1 MKNIFVLPTD
11 KPSRLLQCLKVI
23 ELLDKK
29 WLSPIGKVNRN
40 IYITNSEKPKEGD
53 WVYENNLNQETKIYQ
68 IIKRDGRLM
77 FFRFRSVPIWLDENQ
92 HGCKKIILTTDVD
105 LIKDGVQAIDD
116 EFLQWFVN
124 NSSCEKVEVELIDT
138 FKKTNEVYVDEI
150 TGGNYYE
157 IIKKYKI
164 IIPKE
169 ETKPVWKQI
178 IEDCGGEEAFMEAA
192 GLKPKQDRTCSNNCS
207 VVCGECQILEHKQE
221 PCDNCNNDVCCCT
234 IKKQETIEDGANKWV
249 FETNADRWSNNDDT
263 AGDNY
268 GSFIAGAKSDV
279 AKNYWYAKF
288 KDENGLKNIK

>member
-40 IYITNSEKPKEGD
+40 IYITDDSEIKVGD
-53 WVYENNLNQETKIYQ
+53 WSYDSRGFVEK
-68 IIKRDGRLM
+68 
-77 FFRFRSVPIWLDENQ
+77 VDESYDLEVINAL
-92 HGCKKIILTTDVD
+92 GKKIILTTDPQ
-105 LIKDGVQAIDD
+105 LIADGIQAIDD
-116 EFLQWFVN
+116 EFLEWFVKN
-124 NSSCEKVEVELIDT
+124 PDCESIGFVVENYKEDEWVDDDFGGEIYT
-138 FKKTNEVYVDEI
+138 FE
-150 TGGNYYE
+150 YE
-157 IIKKYKI
+157 RYKI

-268 GSFIAGAKSDV
+268 GSFVAGAKSDA
-279 AKNYWYAKF
+279 AKNYWFAKF

>member
-40 IYITNSEKPKEGD
+40 IYITDDSEIKVGD
-53 WVYENNLNQETKIYQ
+53 WSYDSRGFVEK
-68 IIKRDGRLM
+68 
-77 FFRFRSVPIWLDENQ
+77 VDESYDLEVINAL
-92 HGCKKIILTTDVD
+92 GKKIILTTDPQ
-105 LIKDGVQAIDD
+105 LIADGIQAIDD
-116 EFLQWFVN
+116 EFLEWFVKN
-124 NSSCEKVEVELIDT
+124 PDCESIGFVVENYKEDEWVDDDFGGEIYT
-138 FKKTNEVYVDEI
+138 FE
-150 TGGNYYE
+150 YE
-157 IIKKYKI
+157 RYKI

-178 IEDCGGEEAFMEAA
+178 IGDCGGEEAFMEAA

-234 IKKQETIEDGANKWV
+234 IKKQETIEDGTNKWV

-268 GSFIAGAKSDV
+268 GSFVAGAKSDA
-279 AKNYWYAKF
+279 AKNYWFAKF

>member
-11 KPSRLLQCLKVI
+11 KPSRLGYLTK
-23 ELLDKK
+23 
-29 WLSPIGKVNRN
+29 IGKELF
-40 IYITNSEKPKEGD
+40 ITSDEKIKEGQ
-53 WVYENNLNQETKIYQ
+53 WCLYLNWAPYLVGQSADNYTNPKVKQ
-68 IIKRDGRLM
+68 
-77 FFRFRSVPIWLDENQ
+77 
-92 HGCKKIILTTDVD
+92 KIILTTDHK
-105 LIKDGVQAIDD
+105 LIADGVQAIDD
-116 EFLQWFVN
+116 EFLEWFVKN
-124 NSSCEKVEVELIDT
+124 PSCESVKVERLDT
-138 FKKTNEVYVDEI
+138 FKKTEEVYVDEI
-150 TGGNYYE
+150 AGGNYYE
-157 IIKKYKI
+157 IIKQYKI
-164 IIPKE
+164 IIPQE
-169 ETKPVWKQI
+169 EPKPVWKQI

-268 GSFIAGAKSDV
+268 GSFIAGAKSDA

-288 KDENGLKNIK
+288 KDENDQRIKK

>member
-40 IYITNSEKPKEGD
+40 IYITDDSEIKVGD
-53 WVYENNLNQETKIYQ
+53 WSYDSRGFVEK
-68 IIKRDGRLM
+68 
-77 FFRFRSVPIWLDENQ
+77 VDESYDLEVINAL
-92 HGCKKIILTTDVD
+92 GKKIILSTDIV
-105 LIKDGVQAIDD
+105 LIADGVQAIDD
-116 EFLQWFVN
+116 ECLEWIVN
-124 NSSCEKVEVELIDT
+124 NPSCERVEIHYQTIGLKDGIWQY
-138 FKKTNEVYVDEI
+138 N
-150 TGGNYYE
+150 
-157 IIKKYKI
+157 YKI

-169 ETKPVWKQI
+169 EPKPVWKQI

>member
-40 IYITNSEKPKEGD
+40 IYITDDSEIKVGD
-53 WVYENNLNQETKIYQ
+53 WSYDSRGFVEK
-68 IIKRDGRLM
+68 
-77 FFRFRSVPIWLDENQ
+77 VDESYDLEVINAL
-92 HGCKKIILTTDVD
+92 GKKIILTTDPK
-105 LIKDGVQAIDD
+105 LIADGVQAIDD

-268 GSFIAGAKSDV
+268 GSFVAGAKSDA
-279 AKNYWYAKF
+279 AKNYWFAKF

>member
-40 IYITNSEKPKEGD
+40 IYITDDSEIKVGD
-53 WVYENNLNQETKIYQ
+53 WSYDSRGFVEK
-68 IIKRDGRLM
+68 
-77 FFRFRSVPIWLDENQ
+77 VDESYDLEVINAL
-92 HGCKKIILTTDVD
+92 GKKIILTTDPK
-105 LIKDGVQAIDD
+105 LIADGVQAIDD

-268 GSFIAGAKSDV
+268 GSFIAGVKSDV
-279 AKNYWYAKF
+279 AKNYWYTKF

>member
-11 KPSRLLQCLKVI
+11 KPSRLGYLTK
-23 ELLDKK
+23 
-29 WLSPIGKVNRN
+29 IGKELF
-40 IYITNSEKPKEGD
+40 ITSDEKIKEGQ
-53 WVYENNLNQETKIYQ
+53 WCLYLNWAPYLVGQSADNYTNPKVKQ
-68 IIKRDGRLM
+68 
-77 FFRFRSVPIWLDENQ
+77 
-92 HGCKKIILTTDVD
+92 KIILTTDQD
-105 LIKDGVQAIDD
+105 LINDGVQAIDD
-116 EFLQWFVN
+116 EFLGWFVKN
-124 NSSCEKVEVELIDT
+124 PSCESIGFVVENYKEDEWVDDDFGGEIYT
-138 FKKTNEVYVDEI
+138 FE
-150 TGGNYYE
+150 YE
-157 IIKKYKI
+157 RYKI